1 MRNSQSTLGSGE
13 DESRNYIRR
22 DAITDEGLNHFLE
35 AYPGEHITKRDLF
48 YYVYGILHSEEY
60 RTRYANNLRKELPR
74 IPRVATAEDFW
85 NFSHSGKELGDMHVN
100 FEKGDMYPAELLFKC
115 PEMAA
120 HNPEKFYRV
129 EKMKFSGKRPVQ
141 DKTMIIYNEYITVS
155 GIPLEAYDYII
166 NGKTAIGWVM
176 DCQQVKTDK
185 ASGIRND
192 PNNWAVETI
201 GNARYPLDLLLRV
214 INISLETQR
223 IVNALPV
230 LRLYHGDAPFE
241 AKNVGDNDA

>member
-1 MRNSQSTLGSGE
+1 MRNNQGAFCS
-13 DESRNYIRR
+13 DENECRSYIRR

-35 AYPGEHITKRDLF
+35 AYPGEEITKRDLF

-85 NFSHSGKELGDMHVN
+85 NFSHSGKTLGDMHIN
-100 FEKGDMYPAELLFKC
+100 FDSGDMYPAELRFKC

-120 HNPEKFYRV
+120 YNPEKFYRV
-129 EKMKFSGKRPVQ
+129 EKMKFAGKRPEQ
-141 DKTMIIYNEYITVS
+141 DKAIIIYNEYIAVS
-155 GIPLEAYDYII
+155 GIPLEAYDYIL

-176 DCQQVKTDK
+176 DGQRVKTDK

-192 PNNWAVETI
+192 PNDWAIEEER
-201 GNARYPLDLLLRV
+201 NPRYPLDLLLRV
-214 INISLETQR
+214 INISLETTR
-223 IVNALPV
+223 IVKSLPP
-230 LRLYHGDAPFE
+230 LRLFHADSPNLSKEGA
-241 AKNVGDNDA
+241 NV